1 MPKKIL
7 LTTLHWVGTYSNTY
21 SCTLNQD
28 NQVIESS
35 VSNFIDG
42 RIVSI
47 GSIVFSVTEDIS
59 VSRGWVSTGERFRL
73 YLTVSPFVRVII
85 IIIIINRII
94 CIQIRRRWLIK
105 TRSLWLFTGI
115 SAAFFLVSF
124 TSCYSFTFFQILA
137 EVSATQFLCSILPCL
152 SANTLLEDTCEELSG
167 SINLI

>member
-1 MPKKIL
+1 M
-7 LTTLHWVGTYSNTY
+7 
-21 SCTLNQD
+21 
-28 NQVIESS
+28 IESS
-35 VSNFIDG
+35 VSNFIDVG
-42 RIVSI
+42 INNIYCFYRINSI
-47 GSIVFSVTEDIS
+47 LRNRRYFCIKGMSVHK
-59 VSRGWVSTGERFRL
+59 ERFRL

-152 SANTLLEDTCEELSG
+152 SANTLLEDTCEGLSG